1 MKWPKNGQR
10 ITPFRHI
17 LNRNVNQIIKILS
30 KKIQH
35 IAVMRLSA
43 MGDVAMTVPVVRAFV
58 NQNPE
63 IKVTVVSRPFFKP
76 FFEGIP
82 NVSFFAF
89 DEKKRHKGFIGLM
102 RLFQDLKGLHIDA
115 FADLHNVL
123 RSKVVRT
130 FFALSGKKIAFV
142 DKARAEKAALM
153 RAENKI
159 FQPLPTMFERH
170 AKVFSALGYTV
181 DLSHPRFPEKA
192 NLSDDVLKKLYKK
205 NEIPSFDGIKIGI
218 APFAQYDSKVY
229 PLDLMQEVI
238 HQLAE
243 NSNYKILLF
252 GGGKKEIELL
262 DSLSKDKENVI
273 VVAGKLE
280 FKKELQLISNLDLMV
295 SMDSGNAHIA
305 AMLGVKVI
313 TLWGATHPFAG
324 FSPFNQP
331 LENALVS
338 DRNLFPKLP
347 TSVYGNKMVEGYEE
361 VMRTISVQ
369 SVVEKINSAVE

>member
-1 MKWPKNGQR
+1 
-10 ITPFRHI
+10 
-17 LNRNVNQIIKILS
+17 
-30 KKIQH
+30 
-35 IAVMRLSA
+35 MRLSA
-43 MGDVAMTVPVVRAFV
+43 MGDVAMAVPVLRAFV
-58 NQNPE
+58 QQNPE
-63 IKVTVVSRPFFKP
+63 VKITVVSRPFFKP

-82 NVSFFAF
+82 NLSFFAF
-89 DEKKRHKGFIGLM
+89 DEKQRHKGFAGLL
-102 RLFQDLKGLHIDA
+102 RLFQDLKALHIDA

-130 FFALSGKKIAFV
+130 LFALSGKKIASV
-142 DKARAEKAALM
+142 DKGREEKSALIRAEK
-153 RAENKI
+153 KI
-159 FQPLPTMFERH
+159 FKPLTTMFERH
-170 AKVFSALGYTV
+170 VKVFQQLGFAV
-181 DLSHPRFPEKA
+181 DLSNPTFPEKA
-192 NLSDDVLKKLYKK
+192 VLSKEISLLIGENNQKL
-205 NEIPSFDGIKIGI
+205 IGI

-238 HQLAE
+238 NKLAE
-243 NSNYKILLF
+243 KSTHKILLF

-262 DSLSKDKENVI
+262 DSLSKGKENVE
-273 VVAGKLE
+273 VVAGKIK
-280 FKKELQLISNLDLMV
+280 FQQELQLISNLDVML

-347 TSVYGNKMVEGYEE
+347 TSVYGNKIVEGYEDA
-361 VMRTISVQ
+361 MRTISVE
-369 SVVEKINSAVE
+369 SVVDKINSI